1 MYLTK
6 NGVLILTNNVNSF
19 AWNIDLKIFILYNLK
34 QEVRFMS
41 ENNIDDILELADDTE
56 ELYDYILL
64 ISKTMSEGENNN
76 GQN

>member
-1 MYLTK
+1 
-6 NGVLILTNNVNSF
+6 
-19 AWNIDLKIFILYNLK
+19 
-34 QEVRFMS
+34 MS